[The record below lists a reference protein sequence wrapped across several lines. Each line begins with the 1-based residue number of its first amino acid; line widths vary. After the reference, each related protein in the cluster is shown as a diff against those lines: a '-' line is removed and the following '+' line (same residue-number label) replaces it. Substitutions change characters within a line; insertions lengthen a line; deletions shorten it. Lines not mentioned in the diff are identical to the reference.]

1 MAGVSKKSKKSSV
14 AKKVLSFDEAD
25 GAMTRRGVGGT
36 KGVVPPRAA
45 PTASGRSTSSA
56 KDGPAQRSIRQV
68 KMAAKTTTTDGNE
81 TESTVSSLGDSGG
94 EESDFEIEARA
105 KISKNKK
112 GRAAVPKVD
121 KAVKAKAP
129 KASSKVTGKG
139 AAAAKKP
146 KAEKKP
152 RASKRN
158 IKSVLEEEY
167 AVPSPKKLRA
177 STANATAY
185 GEVESGDDADCTTP
199 GGIRLFP
206 DSPKT
211 EDWRLA
217 AAIDY

>member
-1 MAGVSKKSKKSSV
+1 M
-14 AKKVLSFDEAD
+14 
-25 GAMTRRGVGGT
+25 
-36 KGVVPPRAA
+36 
-45 PTASGRSTSSA
+45 
-56 KDGPAQRSIRQV
+56 
-68 KMAAKTTTTDGNE
+68 
-81 TESTVSSLGDSGG
+81 
-94 EESDFEIEARA
+94 
-105 KISKNKK
+105 
-112 GRAAVPKVD
+112 D

-129 KASSKVTGKG
+129 KASSKATGKG

-177 STANATAY
+177 STANAMAY
-185 GEVESGDDADCTTP
+185 GEDESGDDADCTTP